1 MTAVKQITSMLEML
15 PQDEQNFACEVM
27 KKLVLAWDSDFTKL
41 TPSEAAE
48 LKIAHEQVANGEVLD
63 DDEIEWD

>member
-1 MTAVKQITSMLEML
+1 VTAVKEITSMLEML

-41 TPSEAAE
+41 TPREAAE
-48 LKIAHEQVANGEVLD
+48 LKIAHAQVANGEVLD
-63 DDEIEWD
+63 DDEIDWD